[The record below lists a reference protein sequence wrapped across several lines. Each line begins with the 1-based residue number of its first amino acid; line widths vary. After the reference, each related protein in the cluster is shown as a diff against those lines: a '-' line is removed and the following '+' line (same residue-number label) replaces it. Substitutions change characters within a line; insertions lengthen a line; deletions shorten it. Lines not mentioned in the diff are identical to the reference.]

1 MRSILIAIP
10 LLIPLSVTGLAQQ
23 GGASGSN
30 HELDPS
36 VVAKIE
42 QLGGKVMRVAQND
55 PGVEVSFHLGRNR
68 EGLRSHDEPQPG
80 DPKPPPIDVELE
92 VLGRLDS
99 LLSLHLGGTDVTDAG
114 LAHLAGL
121 TSLTR
126 LHLERTAVSD
136 DGLAQLGQLGQ
147 LRYLN
152 LYGTGVTDAGL
163 RHLEGLKSLASLY
176 LWQTQV
182 TPDGVEKLQAALP
195 ECEINLGWDEPASAE
210 EEVGTESEA
219 EE

>member
-1 MRSILIAIP
+1 MRSILISIP

-23 GGASGSN
+23 GSASGSAE
-30 HELDPS
+30 ELDPS

-42 QLGGKVMRVAQND
+42 ELGGKVMRVAQND

-68 EGLRSHDEPQPG
+68 EGLRSHDEPKPG
-80 DPKPPPIDVELE
+80 EPKPPPIDGELE
-92 VLGRLDS
+92 VLGGLDS

-126 LHLERTAVSD
+126 LHLEKTAVSD
-136 DGLAQLGQLGQ
+136 DGLAHLGQLGK

-152 LYGTGVTDAGL
+152 LYGTGITDQGL
-163 RHLEGLKSLASLY
+163 HHLEGLKSLASLY

-182 TPDGVEKLQAALP
+182 TPEGVEKLQAVLP
-195 ECEINLGWDEPASAE
+195 ECEISLGWDERASAAAE
-210 EEVGTESEA
+210 DGSEA
-219 EE
+219 EAEE